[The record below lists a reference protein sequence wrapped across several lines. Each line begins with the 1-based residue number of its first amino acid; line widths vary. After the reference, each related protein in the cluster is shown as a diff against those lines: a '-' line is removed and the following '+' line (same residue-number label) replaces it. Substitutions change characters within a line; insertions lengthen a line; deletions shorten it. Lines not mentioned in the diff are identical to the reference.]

1 MKKGKYNV
9 NLEAIYRLQIKRK
22 KETKSRRNSGDK
34 GRQGERDEP
43 YINAKRYFRTMPPLV
58 GLRQRPQKPVYLF
71 CFVNTVE
78 NKMIT

>member
-9 NLEAIYRLQIKRK
+9 KLEAIFRLQIKRK

-43 YINAKRYFRTMPPLV
+43 LWAKD
-58 GLRQRPQKPVYLF
+58 
-71 CFVNTVE
+71 
-78 NKMIT
+78 KMRKDNLI